1 VEDDLHSKMLLSVRG
16 ICVSYRMSP
25 VLQEVSLDLR
35 EGEIAAIVG
44 PNGAGKTTLLKTI
57 SGLLPPER
65 GHVIFKGEPLERRPV
80 WEVVARGL
88 VYVPEGMRVFAD
100 MSVVE
105 NLEVG
110 AYLNRGVIAERLT
123 MIFDLFPE
131 LRNRKETRA
140 RFLSGGEQR
149 MVTLARGLM
158 SGAKLLLLDDP
169 FQGLSPK
176 SIERFSEAFGTLRA
190 NGVTLFLA
198 GQHVGRILA
207 LSDWGFLMENGAIS
221 LSGPSR
227 EFLQDTHLQQI
238 LFGVERSQGTFRP
251 I

>member
-1 VEDDLHSKMLLSVRG
+1 MQIYVQGKTVLSVRDVS
-16 ICVSYRMSP
+16 VSYGKSP
-25 VLQEVSLDLR
+25 ILQNLSLDLWPR
-35 EGEIAAIVG
+35 QITAIVG

-57 SGLLPPER
+57 GGLLPPDH
-65 GHVIFKGEPLERRPV
+65 GSVVFKGEPTERRPV

-110 AYLNRGVIAERLT
+110 AYLNRQVIPERLK
-123 MIFDLFPE
+123 MIFELFPE
-131 LRNRKETRA
+131 LYERKETHS

-158 SGAKLLLLDDP
+158 SGAELLLLDDP

-176 SIERFSEAFGTLRA
+176 IIERFSETFKALRES
-190 NGVTLFLA
+190 GMTLFIA
-198 GQHVGRILA
+198 GQHVQRILD
-207 LSDWGFLMENGAIS
+207 LSDWGFLMEHGTIT

-227 EFLQDTHLQQI
+227 EFLQNAHLQQS
-238 LFGVERSQGTFRP
+238 LFGSP
-251 I
+251 MND